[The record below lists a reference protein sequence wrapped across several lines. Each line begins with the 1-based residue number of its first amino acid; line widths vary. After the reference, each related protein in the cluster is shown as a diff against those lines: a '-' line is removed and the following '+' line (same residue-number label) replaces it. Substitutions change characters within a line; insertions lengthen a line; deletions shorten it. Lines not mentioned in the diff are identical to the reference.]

1 MFASTQVFF
10 SHPAFFEDAKRL
22 QDTLDQDI
30 QLPEYETYLIVI
42 VDVSENALEKEWSPK
57 LNSIDV
63 FASAQGFRVLL
74 FSEGA
79 FSLVLQRKL
88 LVDLSR
94 SLEYPLSFKVNSKTL
109 ILHFG

>member
-1 MFASTQVFF
+1 MFASGQVFF
-10 SHPAFFEDAKRL
+10 SHPAFFEDVERCQATPE
-22 QDTLDQDI
+22 QEI

-74 FSEGA
+74 FSGGA

-88 LVDLSR
+88 LVELTR
-94 SLEYPLSFKVNSKTL
+94 SLETPLLFKANSKTM